1 MKRGREA
8 LRAAMVACSLAW
20 AGVSAA
26 TAADDASMHQASADA
41 HDAARWIAAS
51 HDAIG
56 RPYALVDKKHA
67 RLLVFAADGRLAGS
81 TPALLGLAPG
91 DHALPGT
98 GSKPLSQITFEER
111 TTPAGRF
118 ASEPGRNLSGEHVVW
133 FDYEAG
139 LAIHRLRPGRS
150 EAARLRSLATAT
162 PADNRASLG
171 CVVVPAAFY
180 ESVIGPLLGRGRG
193 VVYVLPETQPVEAF
207 IAAQQLAAQ

>member
-20 AGVSAA
+20 AGVGAA

-56 RPYALVDKKHA
+56 RPYAIVDKKHA
-67 RLLVFAADGRLAGS
+67 RLLVFAADGRLAGR

-171 CVVVPAAFY
+171 CVVVPVAFY
-180 ESVIGPLLGRGRG
+180 ESVVEPLLGRGRG